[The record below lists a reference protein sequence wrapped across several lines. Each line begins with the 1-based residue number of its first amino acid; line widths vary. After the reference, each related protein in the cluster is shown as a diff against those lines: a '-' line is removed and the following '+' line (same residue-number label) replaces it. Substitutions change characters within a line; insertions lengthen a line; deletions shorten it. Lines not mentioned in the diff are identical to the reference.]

1 METSPEPCACG
12 ERKTRRATRCINC
25 ARSEPLTGVNHP
37 AWRGGRVIDKDGY
50 ARIYKPSD
58 SRANC
63 GRYMKEH
70 VVVMEEMVGRQLLP
84 HESVH
89 HKNGQRAD
97 SRPENL
103 ELWSRSQPAGQRV
116 EDKVRWAQEILAQ
129 YGNYP
134 LLERS

>member
-1 METSPEPCACG
+1 
-12 ERKTRRATRCINC
+12 
-25 ARSEPLTGVNHP
+25 
-37 AWRGGRVIDKDGY
+37 
-50 ARIYKPSD
+50 
-58 SRANC
+58 
-63 GRYMKEH
+63 
-70 VVVMEEMVGRQLLP
+70 MEEMVGRQLLP

-97 SRPENL
+97 NRPENL